1 MHFHGS
7 WSKVLIKNLP
17 QLTTNLVYN
26 YIELVV
32 PLLNIK
38 VTVSSLIKIN
48 VLIMQKSTEMLQNLV
63 KKWPAEKKIYILVE
77 NLTSL
82 EQGVHT
88 ILHARPNQPQCGSL
102 SVSCTGILKVIHARV
117 GWDWLVRLA
126 NNPTGQ

>member
-7 WSKVLIKNLP
+7 WSKVPIKSLP

-26 YIELVV
+26 YTELVV

-63 KKWPAEKKIYILVE
+63 KKWPAEKKIYILLE

-117 GWDWLVRLA
+117 GWDWLARLA